1 MTRAICFGLNYTS
14 SDYELPDCH
23 IDAANMLKRSDP
35 LSGRNFNG
43 AEFTGIVTADDFYA
57 ELIGLRE
64 NARKSH
70 TSIITYSGHGTQ
82 WSEAG
87 GDRDELDRQQE
98 GLCFW
103 NGREI
108 EVFPDDE
115 FRTILSQIPGTVFVV
130 LDCCFSGGM
139 SRTQSPPVEGAKR
152 KYLPFEPGFKI
163 FRQGKAERVASGR
176 PFAQNKIYFINASA
190 ESEVSWSTGKGG
202 LFTLSFCYH
211 FDKSARYGRTVKRL
225 VELAARD
232 TKGEQTPNYH
242 IVNGAANKR
251 VF

>member
-1 MTRAICFGLNYTS
+1 MTRAICFGLNYTG

-23 IDAANMLKRSDP
+23 LDAANMLRRSGASD
-35 LSGRNFNG
+35 FNG
-43 AEFTGIVTADDFYA
+43 VEFTGIITADDFYA
-57 ELIGLRE
+57 ELIRLRE

-82 WSEAG
+82 WLEDAP
-87 GDRDELDRQQE
+87 DERDRQQE

-115 FRTILSQIPGTVFVV
+115 FRTILSQIQGTVFVV

-139 SRTQSPPVEGAKR
+139 SRNQKPPVETAKR
-152 KYLPFEPGFKI
+152 KYLPFEPDFKI
-163 FRQGKAERVASGR
+163 FRQEKSERAAR
-176 PFAQNKIYFINASA
+176 PAAQNKIYFINASA

-202 LFTLSFCYH
+202 LFTLSFCKH
-211 FDKSARYGRTVKRL
+211 FDKSARYGRTVKRI
-225 VELAARD
+225 VELSAMD